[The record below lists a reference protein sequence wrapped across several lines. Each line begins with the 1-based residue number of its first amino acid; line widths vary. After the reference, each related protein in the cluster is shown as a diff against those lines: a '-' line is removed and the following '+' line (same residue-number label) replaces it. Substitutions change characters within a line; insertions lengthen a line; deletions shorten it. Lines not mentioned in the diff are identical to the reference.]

1 MSTQLSAA
9 ADQVLEI
16 VHSERQTSVFQEL
29 IDAVHGVHA
38 FAGIDH
44 RGHPDDSV
52 ADVLEVA

>member
-44 RGHPDDSV
+44 G
-52 ADVLEVA
+52 